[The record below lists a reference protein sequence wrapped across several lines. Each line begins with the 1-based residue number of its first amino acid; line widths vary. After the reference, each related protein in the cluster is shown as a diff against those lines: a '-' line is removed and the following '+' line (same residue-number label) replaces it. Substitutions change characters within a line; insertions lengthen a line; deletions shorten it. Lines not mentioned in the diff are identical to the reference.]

1 MAFWSHSSLLARNCC
16 MHAFYILHCT
26 LCFIN
31 YVVWVVAIV
40 WFVCR
45 GVICLLKVVDGSVV
59 KGDRVIASSTGEVYD
74 VLGGGLFSVAPPPP
88 PSLPCHCSGLRC
100 MMGVCCSGIGYHQ
113 ACICPQECSQRDI
126 KQDQDEHCLCH
137 DTKCTAAHCCITLSL
152 SFFAKANWL
161 T

>member
-1 MAFWSHSSLLARNCC
+1 

-74 VLGGGLFSVAPPPP
+74 VLEVGSSSVPSPPPP
-88 PSLPCHCSGLRC
+88 LP
-100 MMGVCCSGIGYHQ
+100 
-113 ACICPQECSQRDI
+113 A
-126 KQDQDEHCLCH
+126 
-137 DTKCTAAHCCITLSL
+137 LSL
-152 SFFAKANWL
+152 QWAEVYDGSLLFRNWL
-161 T
+161 SSSLYLSSGMLTA